1 MKLCNNGWI
10 DYLLPQSY
18 WARNHPL
25 ARYWARNHPL
35 AQFRNVTEWWDKVL
49 KYKKVN
55 LYSGIGLFMAD
66 LTGKVYSW
74 QTDYFELKK
83 FLELN

>member
-1 MKLCNNGWI
+1 MTNI
-10 DYLLPQSY
+10 I
-18 WARNHPL
+18 
-25 ARYWARNHPL
+25 
-35 AQFRNVTEWWDKVL
+35 L

>member
-1 MKLCNNGWI
+1 MKWCNNGWI

-25 ARYWARNHPL
+25 T
-35 AQFRNVTEWWDKVL
+35 QFRNVTEWWDKVL